1 MFNSSNLLY
10 CALKLNRLMIKNIK
24 YILTGAFF
32 YTCEIYAQTLGV
44 VKGVVRDKS
53 TNETLPGAVVVIDK
67 SKGVATD
74 VDGVF
79 YISTTAGSH
88 KLDCEMVGYQKYS
101 TNIAVTEN
109 DTTEIQI
116 ALGNGNQ
123 LLNEVVISAG
133 KFEQKLSDVTVSM
146 DIIKPALIENKASQ
160 TLDIIMNQVPGV
172 VVSDGQA
179 SIRGGSGYSYGAGTR
194 VLMLVDEMPMI
205 SADAADIKWNYLPLE
220 NLEQV
225 EVLKGA
231 SSALFGSSAM
241 NGVINMRTAYAKD
254 KPQTKITLFGA
265 TYDAP
270 KNLSYK
276 WWKGTSQ
283 NQTGINFSH
292 SEKIG
297 QLDLVLGG
305 HMFNDEGYR
314 YLETEKRGRINMNL
328 RYNFKKNQGL
338 SIGLNTNTM
347 ETRGGLFFLWQ
358 NADSV
363 YFPQG
368 LNIQR
373 FSNQRVNVDPFI
385 TYFTKKGGKYSL
397 RSRYYLTNNTN
408 DKNQG
413 SRAELYYNEFQYQK
427 HFKNNFTM
435 TYGAVYM
442 EQQVIADSLYG
453 RHTGKNYAGYAQFDY
468 KYKRLTTS
476 VGLRGEY
483 NRIDTAYTRGKLTNK
498 INNLPF
504 QPVFRAG
511 LNYHLFEYTFL
522 RASYGQGYR
531 FPTIAEKYVSTSV
544 SALKIYPN
552 QSLQPERGWS
562 AEIGIKQGFKL
573 FNFKGFLDVAAFWTE
588 YSDMVEFAFDIYG
601 PKTGQFYLDINHA
614 GFKSQNMGSAR
625 INGIDASITGTGNMG
640 PINVTTLIG
649 FTYTNP
655 IDPDYN
661 PQKDTLGI
669 YGLKVL
675 KYRNQQLFK
684 ADIQLD
690 YKKLSVGWSSRYYSY
705 MENIDRRFE
714 QSILHEYNDPA
725 NGVIWDDIPS
735 TYIIPGLKKY
745 RAQHRNQTYLM
756 VGNTVIAQWA
766 GDWIHDFRMSYQ
778 VSKALKASFIVNNI
792 LNAEYSL
799 RPGDVRPPRMFLIQ
813 LMVKI

>member
-1 MFNSSNLLY
+1 
-10 CALKLNRLMIKNIK
+10 MIKNIK
-24 YILTGAFF
+24 YILTVLFF
-32 YTCEIYAQTLGV
+32 YTCQMYAQNLGF
-44 VKGVVRDKS
+44 VKGVVKDKS
-53 TNETLPGAVVVIDK
+53 NNETLPGTVVVLDK
-67 SKGVATD
+67 TKGVAAGI
-74 VDGVF
+74 DGDF
-79 YISTTAGSH
+79 YISTTAGTH
-88 KLDCEMVGYQKYS
+88 TLECELVGYKKY
-101 TNIAVTEN
+101 TEIITVKEN
-109 DTTEIQI
+109 DTTAINI
-116 ALGNGNQ
+116 VLVNGNQ
-123 LLNEVVISAG
+123 MLDEVVISAG

-146 DIIKPALIENKASQ
+146 EIIKPSIIENKASQ
-160 TLDIIMNQVPGV
+160 SLDIIMNQVPGV

-225 EVLKGA
+225 EVIKGA

-254 KPQTKITLFGA
+254 KPQTTVTLFAA

-270 KNLSYK
+270 QQLKYK

-283 NQTGINFSH
+283 TQTGVNFSH
-292 SEKIG
+292 SQKVG
-297 QLDLVLGG
+297 NLDIVLGG

-314 YLETEKRGRINMNL
+314 YLETEKRSRFNMNL
-328 RYNFKKNQGL
+328 RYNFKKIQGL
-338 SIGLNTNTM
+338 SVGVNTNMM

-363 YFPQG
+363 YMPQG

-373 FSNQRVNVDPFI
+373 FSNQRMNVDPYI
-385 TYFTKKGGKYSL
+385 NYFSKKGGKYSL

-468 KYKRLTTS
+468 KYKKLTTS
-476 VGLRGEY
+476 IGLRGEY
-483 NRIDTAYTRGKLTNK
+483 NRIDTSYTRGYLTPKL
-498 INNLPF
+498 NNLPF

-511 LNYHLFEYTFL
+511 VNYHLLEYTFL

-552 QSLQPERGWS
+552 QNLQPERGWS
-562 AEIGIKQGFKL
+562 AEIGIKQGFKIL
-573 FNFKGFLDVAAFWTE
+573 NFKGFLDVAGFWTE
-588 YSDMVEFAFDIYG
+588 YQDMVEFAFDIYG
-601 PKTGQFYLDINHA
+601 PKTGVFFQDRQYA
-614 GFKSQNMGSAR
+614 GFKSQNVGGAR
-625 INGIDASITGTGNMG
+625 INGIDASISGTGKMG

-649 FTYTNP
+649 YTYTNP
-655 IDPDYN
+655 IYLNYDRT
-661 PQKDTLGI
+661 KDTLGI
-669 YGLKVL
+669 DGVNIL
-675 KYRNQQLFK
+675 KYRNRHLFK
-684 ADIQLD
+684 SDLQLD
-690 YKKLSVGWSSRYYSY
+690 YKKLSVGWSVRYYSR
-705 MENIDRRFE
+705 MENIDRRFI
-714 QSILHEYNDPA
+714 QSVLHEYNEPQ
-725 NGVIWDDIPS
+725 NGINWDAIPQ
-735 TYIIPGLKKY
+735 TYVLPGLKSY
-745 RAQHRNQTYLM
+745 RIQHA
-756 VGNTVIAQWA
+756 G
-766 GDWIHDFRMSYQ
+766 GDWIHDLRISYQ
-778 VSKALKASFIVNNI
+778 VSKELKASFIVNNVG
-792 LNAEYSL
+792 NAEYCL
-799 RPGDVRPPRMFLIQ
+799 RPGDVRPPRMFLFQ
-813 LMVKI
+813 LMIRI

>member
-1 MFNSSNLLY
+1 
-10 CALKLNRLMIKNIK
+10 MIKTAK
-24 YILTGAFF
+24 YILTGVFF
-32 YTCEIYAQTLGV
+32 YSCQLYAQTMGV
-44 VKGVVRDKS
+44 VKGVVKDKS
-53 TNETLPGAVVVIDK
+53 NNEDLPGAVVLLDK
-67 SKGVATD
+67 TKGTAAD
-74 VDGVF
+74 IKGSF
-79 YISTTAGSH
+79 LITTTEGEH
-88 KLDCEMVGYQKYS
+88 TLDCDLVGYAKFSQIITVK
-101 TNIAVTEN
+101 AN
-109 DTTEIQI
+109 DTIEVNIM
-116 ALGNGNQ
+116 LGDGNK
-123 LLNEVVISAG
+123 LLDEVVVSAG

-146 DIIKPALIENKASQ
+146 EVIKPSLIENKASQ

-254 KPQTKITLFGA
+254 KPQTTVTLFGA

-270 KNLSYK
+270 RRNVLK

-283 NQTGINFSH
+283 TQSGVNFSH
-292 SEKIG
+292 SEKLG

-305 HMFNDEGYR
+305 HLFNDEGYR
-314 YLETEKRGRINMNL
+314 YLETERRGRFNVNL
-328 RYNFKKNQGL
+328 RYNFKKVQGL
-338 SIGLNTNTM
+338 SIGLNTNMM

-358 NADSV
+358 NADSA
-363 YFPQG
+363 YIPQG
-368 LNIQR
+368 RTIQLY
-373 FSNQRVNVDPFI
+373 SNQRCNVDPFI

-408 DKNQG
+408 DKQQG
-413 SRAELYYNEFQYQK
+413 SRAELYYSEFQYQK
-427 HFKNNFTM
+427 RFKNDFTM

-453 RHTGKNYAGYAQFDY
+453 RHTGVNYAGYAQFDY
-468 KYKRLTTS
+468 KYKKLTAS

-483 NRIDTAYTRGKLTNK
+483 NRVDTSYTRGQLTKN

-552 QSLQPERGWS
+552 PSLQPERGWS

-573 FNFKGFLDVAAFWTE
+573 FNFKGFLDIAGFYTE
-588 YSDMVEFAFDIYG
+588 YTDMVEFVFDIYG
-601 PKTGQFYLDINHA
+601 EKTGLFYLDVNKA
-614 GFKSQNMGSAR
+614 GFKSQNVGKAVIS
-625 INGIDASITGTGNMG
+625 GIDASVSGTGKMG

-655 IDPDYN
+655 VDPDYD
-661 PQKDTLGI
+661 PKKDTLGVE
-669 YGLKVL
+669 GLKVL

-684 ADIQLD
+684 GDLQLD
-690 YKKLSVGWSSRYYSY
+690 YKKVSVGWSTRYYSF
-705 MENIDRRFE
+705 MENVDRRFL
-714 QSILHEYNDPA
+714 QSILHEYNDP
-725 NGVIWDDIPS
+725 NSGFSWDDIPS
-735 TYIIPGLKKY
+735 TYILPGLREY
-745 RAQHRNQTYLM
+745 REKN
-756 VGNTVIAQWA
+756 NK
-766 GDWIHDFRMSYQ
+766 GDWIHDLRISYQ
-778 VSKALKASFIVNNI
+778 ISKQLKASFIVNNVF
-792 LNAEYSL
+792 NAEYSL
-799 RPGDVRPPRMFLIQ
+799 RPGDIRPPRMFLVQ
-813 LMVKI
+813 VMVRI

>member
-1 MFNSSNLLY
+1 MVKS
-10 CALKLNRLMIKNIK
+10 LK
-24 YILTGAFF
+24 YVLTGVFF
-32 YTCEIYAQTLGV
+32 YSCQLYAQTLGV
-44 VKGVVRDKS
+44 VKGIVKDES
-53 TNETLPGAVVVIDK
+53 NNETLPGAVVVLDK
-67 SKGVATD
+67 AKGVATD
-74 VDGVF
+74 INGAF
-79 YISTTAGSH
+79 YINAEQGEH
-88 KLDCEMVGYQKYS
+88 ALACEMIGYAKFSQTITIK
-101 TNIAVTEN
+101 AN
-109 DTTEIQI
+109 DTIVI
-116 ALGNGNQ
+116 NISLKDGNK
-123 LLNEVVISAG
+123 LLDEVVVSAG

-146 DIIKPALIENKASQ
+146 EVIKPALIENKASQ
-160 TLDIIMNQVPGV
+160 SLDIIMNQVPGV

-225 EVLKGA
+225 EVIKGA

-254 KPQTKITLFGA
+254 KPQTTVTLFGA

-270 KNLSYK
+270 KNNTYK

-283 NQTGINFSH
+283 SQSGVNFSH

-305 HMFNDEGYR
+305 HIFNDEGYR
-314 YLETEKRGRINMNL
+314 FLETEKRARFNVNL
-328 RYNFKKNQGL
+328 RYNFKKIQGL
-338 SIGLNTNTM
+338 SIGLNTNMM

-358 NADSV
+358 NADSA
-363 YFPQG
+363 YIPQG
-368 LNIQR
+368 RTIQVY
-373 FSNQRVNVDPFI
+373 SNQRCNIDPFI
-385 TYFTKKGGKYSL
+385 NYYTKKGGKFSL

-427 HFKNNFTM
+427 RFQNNFTM

-468 KYKRLTTS
+468 KYKKLTAS
-476 VGLRGEY
+476 IGLRGEY
-483 NRIDTAYTRGKLTNK
+483 NRIDTSYTRGRLTKN

-511 LNYHLFEYTFL
+511 INYHLFEYTFL

-573 FNFKGFLDVAAFWTE
+573 FNFKGFLDIAGFWTE
-588 YSDMVEFAFDIYG
+588 YSDMIEFAFDIYG
-601 PKTGQFYLDINHA
+601 PKTGNFGLDGKYA
-614 GFKSQNMGSAR
+614 GFKSQNVGSAQ
-625 INGIDASITGTGNMG
+625 INGIDASITGTGKMG

-655 IDPDYN
+655 VYLGYDPK
-661 PQKDTLGI
+661 KDTLGI
-669 YGLKVL
+669 EGLKVL
-675 KYRNQQLFK
+675 KYRNQQLLK
-684 ADIQLD
+684 GDLQLD
-690 YKKLSVGWSSRYYSY
+690 YKKLSIGWSVRYYSY
-705 MENIDRRFE
+705 MENVDRRFE
-714 QSILHEYNDPA
+714 QSILHEYNDID
-725 NGVIWDDIPS
+725 NGVNWDAVPS
-735 TYIIPGLKKY
+735 TYILPGLKKY
-745 RAQHRNQTYLM
+745 RSDHRNTTYITY
-756 VGNTVIAQWA
+756 GKDEKVIASWA
-766 GDWIHDFRMSYQ
+766 GDWVHDSRISYQ
-778 VSKALKASFIVNNI
+778 VSKQLKASFIVNNVF
-792 LNAEYSL
+792 NTEYTL
-799 RPGDVRPPRMFLIQ
+799 RPGDVRPPRMFLVQ
-813 LMVKI
+813 LMFRI

>member
-1 MFNSSNLLY
+1 
-10 CALKLNRLMIKNIK
+10 MIKSAK
-24 YILTGAFF
+24 YLLTGVFF
-32 YTCEIYAQTLGV
+32 YSCQLYSQTMGVVRGV
-44 VKGVVRDKS
+44 VKDKS
-53 TNETLPGAVVVIDK
+53 NNEGLPGAVVLLDK
-67 SKGVATD
+67 TKGIAAD
-74 VDGVF
+74 VNGSYF
-79 YISTTAGSH
+79 ITTTEGEH
-88 KLDCEMVGYQKYS
+88 TLECEMVGYTKFFQTITVK
-101 TNIAVTEN
+101 AN
-109 DTTEIQI
+109 DTLEVNIVLTD
-116 ALGNGNQ
+116 GNK
-123 LLNEVVISAG
+123 LLDEVVVSAG

-146 DIIKPALIENKASQ
+146 EVIKPALIENKASQ
-160 TLDIIMNQVPGV
+160 SLDIIMNQVPGV

-225 EVLKGA
+225 EVIKGA

-254 KPQTKITLFGA
+254 KPQTTVTLFGA

-270 KNLSYK
+270 KRDVLK

-283 NQTGINFSH
+283 TQSGVNFSH
-292 SEKIG
+292 SEKLG

-314 YLETEKRGRINMNL
+314 YLETEKRARFNVNL
-328 RYNFKKNQGL
+328 RYNFKKIQGL
-338 SIGLNTNTM
+338 SIGLNTNMM

-358 NADSV
+358 DADSA
-363 YFPQG
+363 YIPQG
-368 LNIQR
+368 RTIQVY
-373 FSNQRVNVDPFI
+373 SNQRCNVDPFI

-427 HFKNNFTM
+427 RFKNNFTM

-453 RHTGKNYAGYAQFDY
+453 RHTGRNYAGYAQFDY
-468 KYKRLTTS
+468 KYRKLTAS

-483 NRIDTAYTRGKLTNK
+483 NKIDTSYTRGRLTK
-498 INNLPF
+498 DINNLPF

-511 LNYHLFEYTFL
+511 LNYHLAEYTFL

-562 AEIGIKQGFKL
+562 AELGIKQGFKL
-573 FNFKGFLDVAAFWTE
+573 FNFKGFLDVAGFYTE
-588 YSDMVEFAFDIYG
+588 YTDMVEFVFDIYG
-601 PKTGQFYLDINHA
+601 TKTGLFYEDLTKA
-614 GFKSQNMGSAR
+614 GFKSQNVGRAVIS
-625 INGIDASITGTGNMG
+625 GIDASVTGTGKMG

-655 IDPDYN
+655 VDPDYD
-661 PQKDTLGI
+661 PKKDTLGI
-669 YGLKVL
+669 DGLKVL

-684 ADIQLD
+684 GDLQLD
-690 YKKLSVGWSSRYYSY
+690 YKKFSIGWSTRYYSF
-705 MENIDRRFE
+705 MENVDRRFI
-714 QSILHEYNDPA
+714 QSILHEYNDP
-725 NGVIWDDIPS
+725 NSGFSWDDVPS
-735 TYIIPGLKKY
+735 TYILPGLKEY
-745 RAQHRNQTYLM
+745 REKHHN
-756 VGNTVIAQWA
+756 
-766 GDWIHDFRMSYQ
+766 GDWIHDLRMSYQ
-778 VSKALKASFIVNNI
+778 LSKQLKASFIVNNVF
-792 LNAEYSL
+792 NAEYSL
-799 RPGDVRPPRMFLIQ
+799 RPGDIRPPRMFLVQ
-813 LMVKI
+813 VMVRI

>member
-1 MFNSSNLLY
+1 
-10 CALKLNRLMIKNIK
+10 MIKSAK
-24 YILTGAFF
+24 YLLTGVFF
-32 YTCEIYAQTLGV
+32 YSCQLYAQTMGVVRGV
-44 VKGVVRDKS
+44 VKDKS
-53 TNETLPGAVVVIDK
+53 NNEDLPGAVVLLDK
-67 SKGVATD
+67 TKGTAAD
-74 VDGVF
+74 LNGSYF
-79 YISTTAGSH
+79 ITTTEGEH
-88 KLDCEMVGYQKYS
+88 TLECEMVGYAKFFQTITIK
-101 TNIAVTEN
+101 AN
-109 DTTEIQI
+109 DTLEVNIVLTD
-116 ALGNGNQ
+116 GNK
-123 LLNEVVISAG
+123 LLDEVVVSAG

-146 DIIKPALIENKASQ
+146 EVIKPTLIENKASQ
-160 TLDIIMNQVPGV
+160 SLDIIMNQVPGV

-225 EVLKGA
+225 EVIKGA

-254 KPQTKITLFGA
+254 KPQTTVTLFGA

-270 KNLSYK
+270 KRDVLK

-283 NQTGINFSH
+283 TQSGVNFSH
-292 SEKIG
+292 SEKLG

-314 YLETEKRGRINMNL
+314 YLETEKRARFNVNL
-328 RYNFKKNQGL
+328 RYNFKKVQGL
-338 SIGLNTNTM
+338 SIGLNTNMM

-358 NADSV
+358 NADSA
-363 YFPQG
+363 YIPQG
-368 LNIQR
+368 RTIQVY
-373 FSNQRVNVDPFI
+373 SNQRCNVDPFI

-427 HFKNNFTM
+427 RFKNNFTM

-453 RHTGKNYAGYAQFDY
+453 RHTGRNYAGYAQFDY
-468 KYKRLTTS
+468 KYKKLTAS

-483 NRIDTAYTRGKLTNK
+483 NKIDTSYTRGRLTK
-498 INNLPF
+498 DINNLPF

-511 LNYHLFEYTFL
+511 LNYHLAEYTFL

-573 FNFKGFLDVAAFWTE
+573 FNFKGFLDVAGFYTE
-588 YSDMVEFAFDIYG
+588 YTDMVEFVFDIYG
-601 PKTGQFYLDINHA
+601 EKTGLFYLDVNKA
-614 GFKSQNMGSAR
+614 GFKSQNVGRAVIS
-625 INGIDASITGTGNMG
+625 GIDASVTGTGKMG
-640 PINVTTLIG
+640 PINVSTLIG

-655 IDPDYN
+655 VDPDYD
-661 PQKDTLGI
+661 PKKDTLGI
-669 YGLKVL
+669 EGLKVL

-684 ADIQLD
+684 GDLQLD
-690 YKKLSVGWSSRYYSY
+690 YKKFSIGWSTRYYSF
-705 MENIDRRFE
+705 MENVDRRFT
-714 QSILHEYNDPA
+714 QSILHEYNDP
-725 NGVIWDDIPS
+725 NSGFSWDDIPS
-735 TYIIPGLKKY
+735 TYILPGLREY
-745 RAQHRNQTYLM
+745 REKHHN
-756 VGNTVIAQWA
+756 
-766 GDWIHDFRMSYQ
+766 GDWIHDLRMSYQ
-778 VSKALKASFIVNNI
+778 LSKQLKASFIVNNVF
-792 LNAEYSL
+792 NAEYSL
-799 RPGDVRPPRMFLIQ
+799 RPGDIRPPRMFLVQVMLRI
-813 LMVKI
+813 

>member
-1 MFNSSNLLY
+1 
-10 CALKLNRLMIKNIK
+10 MIKNVK
-24 YILTGAFF
+24 YILTGTFF
-32 YTCEIYAQTLGV
+32 YTCQLYAQTMGV
-44 VKGVVRDKS
+44 VKGIVKDKS
-53 TNETLPGAVVVIDK
+53 NNETLPGAVVVLDK
-67 SKGVATD
+67 TQGVAANLE
-74 VDGVF
+74 GVF
-79 YISTTAGSH
+79 YMTTVEGSH
-88 KLDCEMVGYQKYS
+88 TLDCDLVGYQKY
-101 TNIAVTEN
+101 TQTIIVKGN
-109 DTTEIQI
+109 DTTIVDI
-116 ALGNGNQ
+116 ILGNGNQ
-123 LLNEVVISAG
+123 LLDEVVISAG
-133 KFEQKLSDVTVSM
+133 RFEQKLSDVTVSM
-146 DIIKPALIENKASQ
+146 EVIKPALIENKASQ
-160 TLDIIMNQVPGV
+160 SLDIIMNQVPGV

-225 EVLKGA
+225 EVIKGA
-231 SSALFGSSAM
+231 ASALFGSSAM

-254 KPQTKITLFGA
+254 KPQTTVSIFAA

-270 KNLSYK
+270 KDLSYK

-283 NQTGINFSH
+283 NQTGVNFSH

-314 YLETEKRGRINMNL
+314 YLETEKRGRFNMNL
-328 RYNFKKNQGL
+328 RYNFKSIPGL
-338 SIGLNTNTM
+338 SVGINTNMM

-373 FSNQRVNVDPFI
+373 YTNQRANVDPYI

-397 RSRYYLTNNTN
+397 RSRYYLTNNNN

-427 HFKNNFTM
+427 RFKNNFTM

-468 KYKRLTTS
+468 KYRKLTAS
-476 VGLRGEY
+476 IGLRGEY
-483 NRIDTAYTRGKLTNK
+483 NSIDTAYTRGRLTK
-498 INNLPF
+498 DITNLPF

-511 LNYHLFEYTFL
+511 LNYHLFQYTFL

-531 FPTIAEKYVSTSV
+531 FPTIAEKYISTSV
-544 SALKIYPN
+544 SALQIYPN

-562 AEIGIKQGFKL
+562 AEIGVKQGFKL
-573 FNFKGFLDVAAFWTE
+573 FNFNGFLDIAGFWTE

-601 PKTGQFYLDINHA
+601 EKTGLFYLDINSA
-614 GFKSQNMGSAR
+614 GFKSQNVGAAQ
-625 INGIDASITGTGNMG
+625 INGIDASITGTGKMG
-640 PINVTTLIG
+640 PVNVSTLIG

-655 IDPDYN
+655 LYLGYDPK
-661 PQKDTLGI
+661 KDTLGI
-669 YGLKVL
+669 EGLKVL

-690 YKKLSVGWSSRYYSY
+690 YKKLSLGWSVRYYSY
-705 MENIDRRFE
+705 MENVDRRFE
-714 QSILHEYNDPA
+714 QSILHEYSDPA
-725 NGVIWDDIPS
+725 NGVNWDSIPS
-735 TYIIPGLKKY
+735 TYIIQGLKEY
-745 RAQHRNQTYLM
+745 RQTNRNTTYLTYGKDEK
-756 VGNTVIAQWA
+756 VWASWA
-766 GDWIHDFRMSYQ
+766 GDFVHDSRISYQ
-778 VSKALKASFIVNNI
+778 VSKTLKASFIVNNVF
-792 LNAEYSL
+792 NAEYSL
-799 RPGDVRPPRMFLIQ
+799 RPGDVRPPRMFLFQ
-813 LMVKI
+813 LLARI

>member
-1 MFNSSNLLY
+1 
-10 CALKLNRLMIKNIK
+10 MIKNIK

-32 YTCEIYAQTLGV
+32 YTCQIYAQTLGV
-44 VKGVVRDKS
+44 VKGVVKDKAN
-53 TNETLPGAVVVIDK
+53 NESLPGAVVVLDK
-67 SKGVATD
+67 AKGVAAD
-74 VDGVF
+74 IEGVF
-79 YISTTAGSH
+79 YMTTAEGNH
-88 KLDCEMVGYQKYS
+88 TLECDLVGYQKYS
-101 TNIAVTEN
+101 QPIIVKGN
-109 DTTEIQI
+109 DTIEVSIS
-116 ALGNGNQ
+116 LGNGNQ
-123 LLNEVVISAG
+123 LLDEVVISAG
-133 KFEQKLSDVTVSM
+133 RFEQKLSDVTVSM
-146 DIIKPALIENKASQ
+146 EVIKPAIIENKASQ
-160 TLDIIMNQVPGV
+160 SLDIIMNQVPGV

-225 EVLKGA
+225 EVIKGA
-231 SSALFGSSAM
+231 ASALFGSSAM

-254 KPQTKITLFGA
+254 KPQTTVSMFLA

-270 KNLSYK
+270 KNLKYK

-283 NQTGINFSH
+283 NQTGVNFSH

-314 YLETEKRGRINMNL
+314 YLENEKRGRFNMNL
-328 RYNFKKNQGL
+328 RYNFKKIPGL
-338 SIGLNTNTM
+338 AIGLNTNMM

-363 YFPQG
+363 YHPQG

-373 FSNQRVNVDPFI
+373 FTNQRCNIDPYI
-385 TYFTKKGGKYSL
+385 NYFTKKGGKFSL
-397 RSRYYLTNNTN
+397 RSRYYLTNNNN

-427 HFKNNFTM
+427 RFKNNFTM

-468 KYKRLTTS
+468 KYKKLTTS

-483 NRIDTAYTRGKLTNK
+483 NRIDTSYTRGYLTPK

-511 LNYHLFEYTFL
+511 MNYQLLQYTFL

-531 FPTIAEKYVSTSV
+531 FPTIAEKYISTSV
-544 SALKIYPN
+544 SALQIYPN
-552 QSLQPERGWS
+552 PSLQPERGWS

-573 FNFKGFLDVAAFWTE
+573 FNFKGFLDIAGFWTE
-588 YSDMVEFAFDIYG
+588 YSDMVEFTFDIYG
-601 PKTGQFYLDINHA
+601 NKTGLFYLDIDKA
-614 GFKSQNMGSAR
+614 GFKSQNVGKAR
-625 INGIDASITGTGNMG
+625 INGIDASISGTGKMG
-640 PINVTTLIG
+640 PINVSTLIG

-655 IDPDYN
+655 IYLNYDP
-661 PQKDTLGI
+661 KVDTLGI
-669 YGLKVL
+669 EGLKVL

-690 YKKLSVGWSSRYYSY
+690 YKKLSIGWSTRFYSY
-705 MENIDRRFE
+705 MENVDRRFE
-714 QSILHEYNDPA
+714 QSILHEYNDIP
-725 NGVIWDDIPS
+725 NGVNWDEIPS
-735 TYIIPGLKKY
+735 TYIIPGLKEY
-745 RAQHRNQTYLM
+745 RASHKNTTY
-756 VGNTVIAQWA
+756 VTIGDYEIAKWS
-766 GDWIHDFRMSYQ
+766 GDWIHDARISYQ
-778 VSKALKASFIVNNI
+778 VSKAVKASVIVNNI

-799 RPGDVRPPRMFLIQ
+799 RPGDVRPPRMFLFQ
-813 LMVKI
+813 LMIRF

>member
-1 MFNSSNLLY
+1 
-10 CALKLNRLMIKNIK
+10 MIKNVK
-24 YILTGAFF
+24 YILTGVFF

-44 VKGVVRDKS
+44 VKGVIKDKS
-53 TNETLPGAVVVIDK
+53 NNESLPGAVVVLDK
-67 SKGVATD
+67 TKGIAAD
-74 VDGVF
+74 LEGVF
-79 YISTTAGSH
+79 YMTTSEGTH
-88 KLDCEMVGYQKYS
+88 TLDCELVGYKKYS
-101 TNIAVTEN
+101 ETITVKGN
-109 DTTEIQI
+109 DTTFVTIL
-116 ALGNGNQ
+116 LGNGNQ
-123 LLNEVVISAG
+123 LLDEVVISAG
-133 KFEQKLSDVTVSM
+133 RFEQKLSDVTVSM
-146 DIIKPALIENKASQ
+146 EVIKPTLIENKASQ
-160 TLDIIMNQVPGV
+160 SLDIIMNQVPGV

-225 EVLKGA
+225 EVIKGA
-231 SSALFGSSAM
+231 ASALFGSSAM

-254 KPQTKITLFGA
+254 KPQTTVSLFGA

-270 KNLSYK
+270 RNTSYK

-283 NQTGINFSH
+283 TQSGVNFSH

-314 YLETEKRGRINMNL
+314 YLETEKRGRFNVNL
-328 RYNFKKNQGL
+328 RYNFKKIPGL
-338 SIGLNTNTM
+338 AIGLNTNMM

-363 YFPQG
+363 YHPQG

-385 TYFTKKGGKYSL
+385 NYYSKKGGKYSL

-427 HFKNNFTM
+427 RFKNNFTM

-453 RHTGKNYAGYAQFDY
+453 RHSGKNYAGYAQFDY
-468 KYKRLTTS
+468 KFRKLTTS
-476 VGLRGEY
+476 LGLRGEY
-483 NRIDTAYTRGKLTNK
+483 NSVDTSYTRGYLTKK

-511 LNYHLFEYTFL
+511 LNYHLFEYTFI
-522 RASYGQGYR
+522 RASFGQGYR

-552 QSLQPERGWS
+552 PSLQPERGWS

-573 FNFKGFLDVAAFWTE
+573 FNFKGFLDIAGFWTE
-588 YSDMVEFAFDIYG
+588 YQDMVEFAFDIYG
-601 PKTGQFYLDINHA
+601 PKTGIFYQDRQYA
-614 GFKSQNMGSAR
+614 GFKSQNVGSAR
-625 INGIDASITGTGNMG
+625 INGVDASITGTGKMG

-655 IDPDYN
+655 IYLNFDPK
-661 PQKDTLGI
+661 KDTLGI
-669 YGLKVL
+669 EGLKVL

-690 YKKLSVGWSSRYYSY
+690 YKKISFGWSTRFYSL
-705 MENIDRRFE
+705 MENVDRRFV
-714 QSILHEYNDPA
+714 QSVLHEYNEPGTGF
-725 NGVIWDDIPS
+725 NWDSIPS
-735 TYIIPGLKKY
+735 TYILPGLPEY
-745 RAQHRNQTYLM
+745 RDTHRNSVSIKVNGKEIIGWT
-756 VGNTVIAQWA
+756 
-766 GDWIHDFRMSYQ
+766 GDWVHDFRVSYQ
-778 VSKALKASFIVNNI
+778 VSKTLKTSIIVNNAF
-792 LNAEYSL
+792 NAEYSL
-799 RPGDVRPPRMFLIQ
+799 RPGDVRAPRMFLLQ
-813 LMVKI
+813 LMLKI

>member
-1 MFNSSNLLY
+1 
-10 CALKLNRLMIKNIK
+10 MIKSAK
-24 YILTGAFF
+24 YLLTGVFF
-32 YTCEIYAQTLGV
+32 YSCQLYAQTMGVVRGV
-44 VKGVVRDKS
+44 VKDKS
-53 TNETLPGAVVVIDK
+53 NNEGLPGAIVLLDK
-67 SKGVATD
+67 AKGTAAD
-74 VDGVF
+74 LNGSF
-79 YISTTAGSH
+79 LINTTEGEH
-88 KLDCEMVGYQKYS
+88 TLGCEMVGYAKFFQTITVKP
-101 TNIAVTEN
+101 N
-109 DTTEIQI
+109 DTLDVTIVL
-116 ALGNGNQ
+116 ADGNQ
-123 LLNEVVISAG
+123 LLDEVVVSAG

-146 DIIKPALIENKASQ
+146 EVIKPTLIENKASQ

-225 EVLKGA
+225 EVIKGA

-254 KPQTKITLFGA
+254 KPQTTVTLFGA

-270 KNLSYK
+270 RRGVLK

-283 NQTGINFSH
+283 TQSGVNFSH
-292 SEKIG
+292 SEKLG

-305 HMFNDEGYR
+305 HLFNDEGYR
-314 YLETEKRGRINMNL
+314 YLETERRGRFNVNL
-328 RYNFKKNQGL
+328 RYNFKKVQGL
-338 SIGLNTNTM
+338 SIGLNTNMM

-358 NADSV
+358 DADSA
-363 YFPQG
+363 YIPQG
-368 LNIQR
+368 RTIQVY
-373 FSNQRVNVDPFI
+373 SNQRCNVDPFI

-427 HFKNNFTM
+427 RFKNNFTM

-453 RHTGKNYAGYAQFDY
+453 RHTGRNYAGYAQFDY
-468 KYKRLTTS
+468 KYKKLTAS

-483 NRIDTAYTRGKLTNK
+483 NKIDTSYTRGRLTKN

-511 LNYHLFEYTFL
+511 LNYHLAEYTFL

-573 FNFKGFLDVAAFWTE
+573 FNFKGFLDVAGFYTE
-588 YSDMVEFAFDIYG
+588 YTDMVEFVFDIYG
-601 PKTGQFYLDINHA
+601 EKTGLFYLDINKA
-614 GFKSQNMGSAR
+614 GFKSQNVGRAVIS
-625 INGIDASITGTGNMG
+625 GIDASVTGTGKMG

-655 IDPDYN
+655 IDPDYD
-661 PQKDTLGI
+661 PKKDTLGI
-669 YGLKVL
+669 DGLKVL

-684 ADIQLD
+684 GDLQLD
-690 YKKLSVGWSSRYYSY
+690 YKRFSIGWSTRFYSF
-705 MENIDRRFE
+705 MENVDRRFT
-714 QSILHEYNDPA
+714 QSILHEYNDP
-725 NGVIWDDIPS
+725 NSGFSWDDIPS
-735 TYIIPGLKKY
+735 TYILPGLREY
-745 RAQHRNQTYLM
+745 REKHHN
-756 VGNTVIAQWA
+756 
-766 GDWIHDFRMSYQ
+766 GDWIHDLRASCQ
-778 VSKALKASFIVNNI
+778 ISKQLKASFIVNNVF
-792 LNAEYSL
+792 NAEYSL
-799 RPGDVRPPRMFLIQ
+799 RPGDIRPPRMFLVQ
-813 LMVKI
+813 VMVRI